1 MTKRWLQFI
10 AGACMVAG
18 LILAAVDIGGCKQE
32 AKEPIHYGSLANT
45 AANVSYAV
53 NGGTAFNLTSSQYP
67 IGLPPNSSV
76 VFTLQ
81 STSGIYQTTFTW
93 ACPGYIINPQSF
105 VVRSLDGGNASAITV
120 TTPNLVPSYCTLTT
134 QTWDGALSYANA
146 VNQFSI
152 GTYAMVEVPIFGVTN
167 GDAGSLNPNS
177 VAVIPPGAVIT
188 ASYLSLGTAM
198 DAACTIQVGQ
208 PVDGG
213 NNALFG
219 YYDAGTTLT
228 TTVARENY
236 RVTNEGGPMPIQVNL
251 AAACEA
257 GAGVVG
263 VEWSM
268 PSN

>member
-1 MTKRWLQFI
+1 MTKRWIQFI

-105 VVRSLDGGNASAITV
+105 VVRSLDGGNASAVTV

-134 QTWDGALSYANA
+134 QTWDGALSYANS
-146 VNQFSI
+146 VNQFQI
-152 GTYAMVEVPIFGVTN
+152 GGFGTIEIPVSAQGALNPYSQSVLPNGAVVTGN
-167 GDAGSLNPNS
+167 YFAAGTTWDAG
-177 VAVIPPGAVIT
+177 
-188 ASYLSLGTAM
+188 
-198 DAACTIQVGQ
+198 CTISVYL
-208 PVDGG
+208 DGG
-213 NNALFG
+213 PYLAG
-219 YYDAGTTLT
+219 WDAGTLLNATGTLT
-228 TTVARENY
+228 SARE
-236 RVTNEGGPMPIQVNL
+236 RVYNEGGAQPLSVNL
-251 AAACEA
+251 PAACEA
-257 GAGVVG
+257 GVG
-263 VEWSM
+263 NGTIGIEYAI
-268 PSN
+268 PGN